1 MIIPIVNAS
10 ATSASG
16 AEGTCMPDTDTSDDT
31 AGLLLTV
38 AAAAER
44 VASGIVRERHPA
56 ARAATHPARTP
67 RR

>member
-1 MIIPIVNAS
+1 M
-10 ATSASG
+10 T
-16 AEGTCMPDTDTSDDT
+16 DTDTNDDT

-56 ARAATHPARTP
+56 ARAAMHPARTP